1 MKTMFIKSKSS
12 KKKGPSRADRSGLS
26 AQPADGPRAG
36 GRPQIGQGKGLGRDD
51 TQHSGHGRGG
61 GDDEEEDDADSG
73 GLLASVKAFVA
84 AVLKC
89 NIRAFTSE
97 LAAAGNHRIAQ
108 DDDYMSQLLMDL
120 FKEASTPE
128 HVAPGKAFV
137 VEGTKVDLF
146 LIVSGTAVIRMSNP
160 DGTYKELSQM
170 RTAGDLIGD
179 VSFLTG
185 GTALASVVATPLAKG
200 QTEPLEPTM
209 VCKMSFSD
217 ISNLLESHP
226 ELMHKFFWAIG
237 AIISKRLNALSHD
250 TQKLLHPQ
258 HSRTGADGAMKLHA
272 AAQLAKTSALALL
285 GQFGLNAGS
294 AYEAERM
301 VRALIL
307 NCLEPHVYCS
317 RSFYSPSCNVRVL
330 PDAPCFA
337 LSASRLMRLYHQQRG
352 QLGLRHGHGRTI
364 VRLHH
369 PSLHREARHAVHA
382 QPAGDSIR

>member
-1 MKTMFIKSKSS
+1 
-12 KKKGPSRADRSGLS
+12 
-26 AQPADGPRAG
+26 
-36 GRPQIGQGKGLGRDD
+36 
-51 TQHSGHGRGG
+51 
-61 GDDEEEDDADSG
+61 
-73 GLLASVKAFVA
+73 
-84 AVLKC
+84 
-89 NIRAFTSE
+89 
-97 LAAAGNHRIAQ
+97 
-108 DDDYMSQLLMDL
+108 
-120 FKEASTPE
+120 
-128 HVAPGKAFV
+128 
-137 VEGTKVDLF
+137 
-146 LIVSGTAVIRMSNP
+146 
-160 DGTYKELSQM
+160 M

-317 RSFYSPSCNVRVL
+317 RSFYSPSCNVRVR
-330 PDAPCFA
+330 AA
-337 LSASRLMRLYHQQRG
+337 
-352 QLGLRHGHGRTI
+352 
-364 VRLHH
+364 
-369 PSLHREARHAVHA
+369 
-382 QPAGDSIR
+382 